1 MWTIEY
7 TKRFLK
13 DLAELPTDIRTR
25 IETIVFEELE
35 TENPFDLGYLEKMK
49 GYSTHGDRNLQH
61 RYSPGSSAKEAVLSS
76 APRST
81 TVKASNKSASASDKY
96 ETVMHTCCSPI
107 SMLHSAHPLPVKVY

>member
-13 DLAELPTDIRTR
+13 DLAELLNDIRTR

-49 GYSTHGDRNLQH
+49 GYSDQYKFRVGDYRIGLTLE
-61 RYSPGSSAKEAVLSS
+61 K
-76 APRST
+76 ST
-81 TVKASNKSASASDKY
+81 TTLICKRV
-96 ETVMHTCCSPI
+96 
-107 SMLHSAHPLPVKVY
+107 AHRREIYRIFP